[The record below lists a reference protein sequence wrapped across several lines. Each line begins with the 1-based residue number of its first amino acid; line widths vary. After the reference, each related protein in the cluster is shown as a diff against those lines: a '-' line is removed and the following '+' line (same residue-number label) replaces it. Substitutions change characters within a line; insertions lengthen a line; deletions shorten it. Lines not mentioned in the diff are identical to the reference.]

1 MQRNGGLLKRKKM
14 KRTTVREICQYYGQ
28 QYDNVKHM
36 KEFIKQLK
44 KRYKSDKLYFNIRN
58 DEK

>member
-1 MQRNGGLLKRKKM
+1 M
-14 KRTTVREICQYYGQ
+14 KGTTVREIWEYYGQ
-28 QYDNVKHM
+28 HYDNVKHM

-58 DEK
+58 DEQ

>member
-1 MQRNGGLLKRKKM
+1 M
-14 KRTTVREICQYYGQ
+14 KRTTVREICIFYGQ

-44 KRYKSDKLYFNIRN
+44 KRYKSDKLYFNIRK
-58 DEK
+58 DEQ